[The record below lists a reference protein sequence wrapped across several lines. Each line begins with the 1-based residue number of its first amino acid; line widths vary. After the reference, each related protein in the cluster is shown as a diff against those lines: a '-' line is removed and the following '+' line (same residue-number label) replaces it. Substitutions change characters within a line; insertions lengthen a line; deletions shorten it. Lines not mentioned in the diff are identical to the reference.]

1 MRITRA
7 KKPSA
12 DLGAQ
17 PFHLGGS
24 HAALSLTSLVI
35 CKCESRK
42 VRSWYPERSF
52 SGQRE
57 PVPASQGSPPLR
69 LLHSLAV
76 SSKVFGDNS
85 TAQVKRE
92 PQRAIPPLLHS
103 NSACCLGSLGQTLI
117 SFKFKIKTSPRLLP
131 VLCLFPHLQ
140 GVFFLRYSQLR
151 LPLLTCY
158 PLIIHFFFLSK
169 PRQSTANQ
177 RG

>member
-1 MRITRA
+1 MLLQEAWREQPHPSAATAPISQSQKKLFDRRMRITRA

-57 PVPASQGSPPLR
+57 PVPASRGSPPLR

-92 PQRAIPPLLHS
+92 PQREPFLLS
-103 NSACCLGSLGQTLI
+103 
-117 SFKFKIKTSPRLLP
+117 
-131 VLCLFPHLQ
+131 
-140 GVFFLRYSQLR
+140 
-151 LPLLTCY
+151 
-158 PLIIHFFFLSK
+158 
-169 PRQSTANQ
+169 STATLLAVLAPW
-177 RG
+177 GKL